1 MPFVI
6 IQLNLFIFLP
16 SFVEELWDLL
26 YQREIISN
34 ILKICY
40 PLLRGVMKKHTNV
53 NIPFYIV

>member
-1 MPFVI
+1 M
-6 IQLNLFIFLP
+6 
-16 SFVEELWDLL
+16 EELWDLL